1 MEHSRWRGPSHLYC
15 PMPPP
20 PAHFICMRPR
30 FFACRLSSSSVHP
43 NQLQTFN
50 FERSLLLLPQPDYDN
65 NLSAQIR
72 SEFAS
77 VPAICVRSSPRSSI
91 HVPSPDILKPPSLSR
106 TTEMPVSVQHSP
118 PPLHQPGEVTKRP
131 KGERASAVPLLSV
144 FGPFFLGI
152 GNRPR
157 FKN

>member
-1 MEHSRWRGPSHLYC
+1 LAGPF
-15 PMPPP
+15 PPLLPHGP

-43 NQLQTFN
+43 NQLQPSILNAPFSSSHNQTTTTTSQLRLDKN
-50 FERSLLLLPQPDYDN
+50 SLLCLP
-65 NLSAQIR
+65 
-72 SEFAS
+72 FAY
-77 VPAICVRSSPRSSI
+77 VSPRSSI